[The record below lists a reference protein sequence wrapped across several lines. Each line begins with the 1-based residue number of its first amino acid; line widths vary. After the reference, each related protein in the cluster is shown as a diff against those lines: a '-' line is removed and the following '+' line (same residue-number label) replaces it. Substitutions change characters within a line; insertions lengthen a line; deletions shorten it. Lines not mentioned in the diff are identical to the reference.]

1 MKCSAMQKK
10 KKPRM
15 TSEER
20 EAWDALNKRYYQLR
34 MRMSHKAAMEQLK
47 KEFGKSE
54 EEPDEQRDAD

>member
-15 TSEER
+15 TPEER
-20 EAWDALNKRYYQLR
+20 EAWDVLNKRYYQLR
-34 MRMSHKAAMEQLK
+34 MKMSHKAAMEQLK

-54 EEPDEQRDAD
+54 EEPNEN